1 MFASDLDY
9 IFYAFSVKKRQK
21 LNSEINVDLR
31 KVCSGR
37 MTAEMSSKNI
47 LEIIENLLAKKILQ
61 TGADSGLVL
70 LCKWR
75 SRISFLWNVKQAK
88 KRLRSGLIQSKSF
101 CIFPCGL
108 WCANFPVIST
118 VKLLFRSMSF
128 EVDCRSVKVFR
139 VEFLTLKHPI

>member
-47 LEIIENLLAKKILQ
+47 LEIIENLLAKKILE

-70 LCKWR
+70 LCK
-75 SRISFLWNVKQAK
+75 
-88 KRLRSGLIQSKSF
+88 
-101 CIFPCGL
+101 
-108 WCANFPVIST
+108 
-118 VKLLFRSMSF
+118 
-128 EVDCRSVKVFR
+128 
-139 VEFLTLKHPI
+139 

>member
-31 KVCSGR
+31 KACSGR

-70 LCKWR
+70 LCK
-75 SRISFLWNVKQAK
+75 
-88 KRLRSGLIQSKSF
+88 
-101 CIFPCGL
+101 
-108 WCANFPVIST
+108 
-118 VKLLFRSMSF
+118 
-128 EVDCRSVKVFR
+128 
-139 VEFLTLKHPI
+139 